1 MENVV
6 KKKKKKKSPVQ
17 FPEVDAVKFVRNLKA
32 RVYHVPVPVRKLG
45 GVQSIEVPGAVHFG
59 E

>member
-1 MENVV
+1 MFH
-6 KKKKKKKSPVQ
+6 PTDQ
-17 FPEVDAVKFVRNLKA
+17 GHDDPAVKFVRNLKA

-45 GVQSIEVPGAVHFG
+45 GVQSIEVLEAVHFG